1 MKHIKTFESFSP
13 VNEEFLGLDRLWD
26 KAKDAVSAWADR
38 RKKAAAE
45 ALLQAID
52 AKKEDPEM
60 QKALADMKAA
70 AARLSPEDK
79 EIIASFAEGN
89 IPEVPEG
96 PEDAEIKEIVESLK
110 NKKLIKESIQ
120 MILEEEGLAAKI
132 AKYLGLSVAA
142 ISAVV
147 AAIAVITMAII
158 GFGTTFIFAGLTLGT
173 IVGIFMASM
182 AVGGAIGGL
191 GVAHD
196 MEDPKPRIPSGRPQL
211 PFADKAAINRGRRR

>member
-45 ALLQAID
+45 GLLQVID
-52 AKKEDPEM
+52 SKKEDPEM

-79 EIIASFAEGN
+79 ETIASFAEGN

-96 PEDAEIKEIVESLK
+96 PEDVEIKEIAESLRS
-110 NKKLIKESIQ
+110 KKLIRESIQ
-120 MILEEEGLAAKI
+120 IILEEEGLAAKI
-132 AKYLGLSVAA
+132 AKYLGLSVAS
-142 ISAVV
+142 ISFVTC
-147 AAIAVITMAII
+147 IISVIKMAII
-158 GFGTTFIFAGLTLGT
+158 GHGYTVIFAGLTLGT
-173 IVGIFMASM
+173 IVGILM
-182 AVGGAIGGL
+182 GATFLAAIIGGI
-191 GVAHD
+191 GYAND
-196 MEDPKPRIPSGRPQL
+196 MEDPKPRIPSGRPQ
-211 PFADKAAINRGRRR
+211 PRRR

>member
-45 ALLQAID
+45 GLLQAID
-52 AKKEDPEM
+52 AKKDDPEM
-60 QKALADMKAA
+60 QRALADIKAA
-70 AARLSPEDK
+70 SARLSPEDQ

-96 PEDAEIKEIVESLK
+96 PEDAEVKEVVESLK

-132 AKYLGLSVAA
+132 VKYLGMSTASLSLVSLF
-142 ISAVV
+142 IVV
-147 AAIAVITMAII
+147 IKIAIAGSGYPVWIAGLSLGTLGAILM
-158 GFGTTFIFAGLTLGT
+158 GTTFVAGL
-173 IVGIFMASM
+173 
-182 AVGGAIGGL
+182 IGGL
-191 GVAHD
+191 GSAFD
-196 MEDPKPRIPSGRPQL
+196 EEDNKPRR
-211 PFADKAAINRGRRR
+211 

>member
-26 KAKDAVSAWADR
+26 KAKGAVSAWADR

-45 ALLQAID
+45 GLLQAID
-52 AKKEDPEM
+52 AKKDDPEM
-60 QKALADMKAA
+60 QRALADIKAE

-96 PEDAEIKEIVESLK
+96 PEDAEVKEVVESLK

-132 AKYLGLSVAA
+132 VKYLGMSTASLSLVSLF
-142 ISAVV
+142 IVV
-147 AAIAVITMAII
+147 IKIAIAGSGYPVWIAGLSLGTLGAILM
-158 GFGTTFIFAGLTLGT
+158 GTTFVAGL
-173 IVGIFMASM
+173 
-182 AVGGAIGGL
+182 IGGL
-191 GVAHD
+191 GSAFD
-196 MEDPKPRIPSGRPQL
+196 EEDNRPRR
-211 PFADKAAINRGRRR
+211 

>member
-26 KAKDAVSAWADR
+26 KAKGAVSAWADR

-45 ALLQAID
+45 GLLQAID
-52 AKKEDPEM
+52 AKKDDPEM
-60 QKALADMKAA
+60 QRALADIKAE

-79 EIIASFAEGN
+79 EVIASFAEGN

-96 PEDAEIKEIVESLK
+96 PEDAEVKEVVESLK

-132 AKYLGLSVAA
+132 VKYLGMSTASLSLVSLF
-142 ISAVV
+142 IVV
-147 AAIAVITMAII
+147 IKIAIAGSGYPVWIAGLSLGTLGAILM
-158 GFGTTFIFAGLTLGT
+158 GTTFVAGL
-173 IVGIFMASM
+173 
-182 AVGGAIGGL
+182 IGGL
-191 GVAHD
+191 GSAFD
-196 MEDPKPRIPSGRPQL
+196 EEDNRPRR
-211 PFADKAAINRGRRR
+211 

>member
-26 KAKDAVSAWADR
+26 KAKGAVSAWADR

-45 ALLQAID
+45 GLLQAID

-60 QKALADMKAA
+60 QKALADVKAA
-70 AARLSPEDK
+70 AARLSEEDK

-96 PEDAEIKEIVESLK
+96 PEDAEIKEVVESLK
-110 NKKLIKESIQ
+110 SKKLIRESIQ

-132 AKYLGLSVAA
+132 VKYLGLSTAS
-142 ISAVV
+142 ISLVTLIITV
-147 AAIAVITMAII
+147 IKIAIAGSGWPVWI
-158 GFGTTFIFAGLTLGT
+158 AGLTLGT
-173 IVGIFMASM
+173 IAGILMGTTFIAGM
-182 AVGGAIGGL
+182 IGGI
-191 GVAHD
+191 GAAFD
-196 MEDPKPRIPSGRPQL
+196 EEDNRPRR
-211 PFADKAAINRGRRR
+211 

>member
-26 KAKDAVSAWADR
+26 KAKGAVSAWADR
-38 RKKAAAE
+38 KKKVAAE
-45 ALLQAID
+45 GLLQAID

-60 QKALADMKAA
+60 QKALADIKAA
-70 AARLSPEDK
+70 AAALSPEDK

-96 PEDAEIKEIVESLK
+96 PEDAEIKEVVESLK

-132 AKYLGLSVAA
+132 VKYLGMSTASLSLVSLF
-142 ISAVV
+142 IVV
-147 AAIAVITMAII
+147 IKIAIAGSGYPVWIAGLSLGTLGAILM
-158 GFGTTFIFAGLTLGT
+158 GTTFVAGL
-173 IVGIFMASM
+173 
-182 AVGGAIGGL
+182 IGGL
-191 GVAHD
+191 GSAFD
-196 MEDPKPRIPSGRPQL
+196 EEDNKPRR
-211 PFADKAAINRGRRR
+211 

>member
-26 KAKDAVSAWADR
+26 KAKGAVSAWADR
-38 RKKAAAE
+38 RKKVAAE
-45 ALLQAID
+45 GLLQAID

-60 QKALADMKAA
+60 QKALADIKVA
-70 AARLSPEDK
+70 AARLSPEDQ

-96 PEDAEIKEIVESLK
+96 PEDAEVKEVVESLK

-132 AKYLGLSVAA
+132 VKYLGMSTASLSLVSLF
-142 ISAVV
+142 IVV
-147 AAIAVITMAII
+147 IKIAIAGSGYPVWIAGLSLGTLGAILM
-158 GFGTTFIFAGLTLGT
+158 GTTFVAGL
-173 IVGIFMASM
+173 
-182 AVGGAIGGL
+182 IGGL
-191 GVAHD
+191 GSAFD
-196 MEDPKPRIPSGRPQL
+196 EEDNKPRR
-211 PFADKAAINRGRRR
+211 

>member
-26 KAKDAVSAWADR
+26 KAKGAVSAWADR

-45 ALLQAID
+45 GLLQAID
-52 AKKEDPEM
+52 AKKDDPEM
-60 QKALADMKAA
+60 QRALADIKAE
-70 AARLSPEDK
+70 AARLSPEDQ

-96 PEDAEIKEIVESLK
+96 PEDAEVKEVVESLK

-132 AKYLGLSVAA
+132 VKYLGMSTASLSLVSLF
-142 ISAVV
+142 IVV
-147 AAIAVITMAII
+147 IKIAIAGSGYPVWIAGLSLGTLGAILM
-158 GFGTTFIFAGLTLGT
+158 GTTFVAGL
-173 IVGIFMASM
+173 
-182 AVGGAIGGL
+182 IGGL
-191 GVAHD
+191 GSAFD
-196 MEDPKPRIPSGRPQL
+196 EEDNRPRR
-211 PFADKAAINRGRRR
+211 